1 MNEQPKKTK
10 KAKHLQTETTPPASP
25 QPELASQSV
34 RVTEKLAEYLA
45 AMQGSP
51 LEQRVAIFNQVS
63 AMMKDFVGLPHP
75 VLGVKLVKL
84 EQVNANDYN
93 PNVVAPPEMRL
104 LQLSIR
110 KDGMTMPVVAARAS
124 AAVKFDIV
132 DGFHR
137 KTVVTN
143 TTDIRESLGGYIPLV
158 ELNKSIED
166 RMTSTV
172 RHNMAR
178 GTHQVELSAK
188 LVTALKKHDWT
199 NQRIGME
206 LGMDPDEVLRLKQI
220 TGLAEAFK
228 DGDFSKS
235 WS

>member
-124 AAVKFDIV
+124 AAEKFDIV